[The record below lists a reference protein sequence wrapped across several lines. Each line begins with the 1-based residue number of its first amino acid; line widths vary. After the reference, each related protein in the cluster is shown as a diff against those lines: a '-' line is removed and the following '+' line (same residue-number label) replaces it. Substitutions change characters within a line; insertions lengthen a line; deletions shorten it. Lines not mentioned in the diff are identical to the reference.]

1 MPRYLRRCRTA
12 ALLAVMGAVA
22 IAGPASGQTDTM
34 RSPTIAVLD
43 TQKVMEESSAV
54 QSIQDQISEQRSDY
68 QNQLSQKEQELR
80 EENQKLEQQRSV
92 LSADAYEQKK
102 KELEQRIQRIQGQV
116 QNRKKGMQQVY
127 NRAMNEV
134 KEELVEIV
142 GQIAEERE
150 LDMVVNKS
158 AVLLVRRQMEITEA
172 ALERLNE
179 ELKTVDLGQ
188 FQNGQQQ

>member
-1 MPRYLRRCRTA
+1 MPRYLRRCGTA
-12 ALLAVMGAVA
+12 ALLAVVGAVA
-22 IAGPASGQTDTM
+22 IAGPANGQTDTM

-54 QSIQDQISEQRSDY
+54 QSIQDQISERRSDY

-92 LSADAYEQKK
+92 LSADAYEKK
-102 KELEQRIQRIQGQV
+102 KKKLEQRIQRIQGQV